1 MKWHIVHTRPRWEK
15 KVHSSLIIKG
25 IQSFCPINK
34 VHRQWSDRIKLVE
47 EPLFAGQLF
56 VKICDEERMQV
67 RMTAGVQNFQN
78 ADGKPSIL
86 REKDIN
92 SIRKFSESYYNIK
105 LFKRSMNHGN
115 GINIDS
121 LTSFIDVAAGDD
133 KIKVPRLIVESL
145 GFVLF
150 ADLKHAIHPGSLD
163 KTK

>member
-47 EPLFAGQLF
+47 EPLFAGQVF
-56 VKICDEERMQV
+56 VKICDEERMLV
-67 RMTAGVQNFQN
+67 RMTAGVQNFLN

-86 REKDIN
+86 KEKDIN
-92 SIRKFSESYYNIK
+92 NIRKFSESFYNIK
-105 LFKRSMNHGN
+105 LFKQSKDHGYRVD
-115 GINIDS
+115 IDS
-121 LTSFIDVAAGDD
+121 IADFIDVAAGDQKM
-133 KIKVPRLIVESL
+133 KIPRLNVESL

-150 ADLKHAIHPGSLD
+150 ADLKQAIFPGSLD